1 MAKNIKLKSK
11 VGMATGPV
19 LHRQKQSSR
28 VFKTALKRCTITESL
43 WNKYTV

>member
-19 LHRQKQSSR
+19 LHRQKQGSR
-28 VFKTALKRCTITESL
+28 ILRR
-43 WNKYTV
+43 N